1 MAEALMVMPKMG
13 ESVMEATIIQ
23 WLKKEGDSITEDES
37 ILEVAT
43 DKVDSEIPARY
54 TGALK
59 KILVQVGAV
68 VAIGSPIAII
78 DTDTAIVAPT
88 QGKQITTANPEP
100 VVQKALGSFQ
110 TMGKAEQ
117 SNPLSPTN
125 RDHLAACGQTGR
137 FYAPLVRYIAQKEGI
152 SSQELDQ
159 IPGTGKDNR
168 VTKQDILAY
177 LSHKKQH
184 KAAYISATPRI
195 NSAPMPGDEVMP
207 MDRVRRMIAERMVAS
222 MHIAPHVTSFVEA
235 DVTNL
240 VHWRKQHKAG
250 FEQKTGIPL
259 TYMPLFVEA
268 IVQAIQDFPMINA
281 SVVGDHIIKRKA
293 INIGIAVSLPGGNLI
308 VPVIKNADQLSLA
321 ALATQV
327 SDLAHNA
334 RTHQLLPDDVADGTY
349 TVSNIGSFQNLMGTP
364 IIMQP
369 QVAILA
375 LGAITKKPAVVEM
388 PQGDTIAIRHKMFLS
403 HTYDHRVV
411 DGALGGM
418 FVQRVA
424 DYLASFDMDRVL
436 G

>member
-1 MAEALMVMPKMG
+1 MIMPKMG

-23 WLKKEGDSITEDES
+23 WLKKEGDAITEDES

-54 TGALK
+54 TGTLK
-59 KILVQVGAV
+59 KILVQVEEV
-68 VAIGSPIAII
+68 VPIGSPIAII
-78 DTDTAIVAPT
+78 DTDTSIVAPT
-88 QGKQITTANPEP
+88 HGEQIAIANPEP
-100 VVQKALGSFQ
+100 AVQKVLGLSQ
-110 TMGKAEQ
+110 IMGKAEQ
-117 SNPLSPTN
+117 SNPLSPTT
-125 RDHLAACGQTGR
+125 RDHLAARSQTGR

-177 LSHKKQH
+177 LSHKKQY
-184 KAAYISATPRI
+184 KATYPSATPCI
-195 NSAPMPGDEVMP
+195 NSITMPGDEVMP
-207 MDRVRRMIAERMVAS
+207 MDRIRKMIAERMVAS
-222 MHIAPHVTSFVEA
+222 MHTAPHVTSFVEA
-235 DVTNL
+235 DVTSL
-240 VHWRKQHKAG
+240 VHWRSQHKAG
-250 FEQKTGIPL
+250 FEQKTGAPL
-259 TYMPLFVEA
+259 TYMPLFIEA
-268 IVQAIQDFPMINA
+268 IVRAIQDFPMINV

-293 INIGIAVSLPGGNLI
+293 INIGIAVSLSGGNLI
-308 VPVIKNADQLSLA
+308 VPVIKDADQLSLA

-327 SDLAHNA
+327 RDLAHNA

-349 TVSNIGSFQNLMGTP
+349 TISNIGSFQNLMGTP

-375 LGAITKKPAVVEM
+375 LGTITKRPSVVET

-418 FVQRVA
+418 FVKRVA
-424 DYLASFDMDRVL
+424 DYLASFDIDRAL
-436 G
+436 D